1 MKRLVS
7 FSFLVASLL
16 GGPVVAQEASLE
28 AEAARKDSIFLAK
41 TKILN
46 RQFRE
51 ALQAAKIPFTVET
64 ADKES
69 SKERTIITYTAQD
82 GSKMQFLAAFRVV
95 EVEPSEE
102 KPKKKKDKKDKK
114 DKEDKQA
121 KEQNGGQ
128 EGENEGIVLEF
139 GVKLY
144 ESAQKDVV
152 SKLKPVVALLPA
164 PKVKLPGVKTRKPEL
179 IETPTDVKVMM
190 RFDLAPMN
198 IKPEVLAQVLEIVTI
213 TAAIAEKQ
221 IKEKLAK

>member
-102 KPKKKKDKKDKK
+102 KPKKKKDKK

>member
-7 FSFLVASLL
+7 SSLLIASLL
-16 GGPVVAQEASLE
+16 GGVVVAQEASLE
-28 AEAARKDSIFLAK
+28 KEAARKDSILLAK

-46 RQFRE
+46 RQLRD
-51 ALQAAKIPFTVET
+51 ALNAAKIPFTVET
-64 ADKES
+64 EDEKK
-69 SKERTIITYTAQD
+69 SKERTIVTYTAND

-102 KPKKKKDKKDKK
+102 KPKKKKGKEGEEAKKQN
-114 DKEDKQA
+114 E
-121 KEQNGGQ
+121 EQ
-128 EGENEGIVLEF
+128 ENEGIVLEF
-139 GVKLY
+139 GTKLY
-144 ESAQKDVV
+144 ESTQKDVV

-190 RFDLAPMN
+190 RFDLSPMN
-198 IKPEVLAQVLEIVTI
+198 IKPEVLKEVLEVVTI
-213 TAAIAEKQ
+213 AAAVAEKQ

>member
-7 FSFLVASLL
+7 FSFLMASLL

-28 AEAARKDSIFLAK
+28 AEAARKDSILLAK

-46 RQFRE
+46 RQLRE

-102 KPKKKKDKKDKK
+102 KPKKKKDK
-114 DKEDKQA
+114 EDKQA

-128 EGENEGIVLEF
+128 EDENEGIVLEF

-190 RFDLAPMN
+190 RFDLTPMN
-198 IKPEVLAQVLEIVTI
+198 IKPEVLAQVLEVVTI